1 MPEARPPWHDF
12 WPEGVPR
19 HIDYPEVPVF
29 ELLTRSARAYPGKIA
44 FSRLGRSL
52 TYGELD
58 SATGRFAAGL
68 QKRGAGKGSRLLLLL
83 PNGLDFVIAY
93 YGILKAGGTV
103 IPVNS
108 LEKPREVAFYLRD
121 SAATGLIT
129 SKESYAALGEAAADP
144 LPGTVIL
151 TDGRGNGRELS
162 LPAVMEAGA
171 SPPLSPDIKPGEDV
185 AAIQYTGGTTG
196 FPKGVMLTHLN
207 LVANAAQNAAWFG
220 WTSRETV
227 VGLLPFYHS
236 WGACTGINSP
246 VYCGARVV
254 IVPRFDPSELL
265 SSIEKERATVL
276 YGATSLFTMLVSSPL
291 LARYDLS
298 SLKYVKAGAMPVPA
312 EIMTRWQR
320 LTGVPMVPGY
330 GLSEASPETHNN
342 PPRRV
347 RPGSIGIPVT
357 DTEARIVDE
366 ATGNTVLPSG
376 EAGEIIVRGPQVMKG
391 YLHRPEEERQALRDG
406 WLYTGDLGL
415 MDEEGYF
422 YLTDRKKDII
432 KYKGYTIAPA
442 ELEAVLYEHPAVREC
457 AVVGRPDP
465 LAGEVPRAFVV
476 LHAGCS
482 PCREELLAFCERK
495 LAAYKKVRE
504 IEFVTEIPKTR
515 VGKILR
521 RLLREKQPG
530 RF

>member
-1 MPEARPPWHDF
+1 MPETRPWHHF

-19 HIDYPEVPVF
+19 HIDYPEWPLF
-29 ELLTRSARAYPGKIA
+29 ELLARSARAYPDKVA
-44 FSRLGRSL
+44 FTCRGQGL
-52 TYGELD
+52 TYRELD
-58 SATGRFAAGL
+58 SLTGRFAAGL
-68 QKRGAGKGSRLLLLL
+68 QELGAGKDSRLVLLL
-83 PNGLDFVIAY
+83 PNGLDYVIAY
-93 YGILKAGGTV
+93 YGILKAGATV
-103 IPVNS
+103 IPVNP

-129 SKESYAALGEAAADP
+129 GKESYAALGEATGDRP
-144 LPGTVIL
+144 PGIVIL
-151 TDGRGNGRELS
+151 TDARSSGRELS
-162 LPAVMEAGA
+162 LPAVMEAGEP
-171 SPPLSPDIKPGEDV
+171 SPLSPDINPEEDV
-185 AAIQYTGGTTG
+185 AVIQYTGGTTG
-196 FPKGVMLTHLN
+196 FPKGVMLTHHN

-220 WTSRETV
+220 WTVRETV
-227 VGLLPFYHS
+227 VDLLPFYHS

-254 IVPRFDPSELL
+254 IIPRLDPPELL
-265 SSIEKERATVL
+265 STIEKEKATVL

-291 LARYDLS
+291 LTRHDLS
-298 SLKYVKAGAMPVPA
+298 SLKYVKAGAMPVPP
-312 EIMTRWQR
+312 EIMTRWQQ

-342 PPRRV
+342 PPGRV
-347 RPGSIGIPVT
+347 KPGSIGVPVSDT
-357 DTEARIVDE
+357 DSRIVDE
-366 ATGNTVLPSG
+366 ATGNTVLPPG
-376 EAGEIIVRGPQVMKG
+376 EAGEIIIRGPQVMQG
-391 YLHRPEEERQALRDG
+391 YLNRPVEDRQALREG
-406 WLYTGDLGL
+406 WLYTGDLGM
-415 MDEEGYF
+415 MDGEGYF

-457 AVVGRPDP
+457 AVVGRPDR
-465 LAGEVPRAFVV
+465 LAGEIPRAFVV
-476 LHAGCS
+476 LHAGCA
-482 PCREELLAFCERK
+482 PCREELLGFCERK